1 MNQPPCSVCSQN
13 VTKSSGGAKCTKCH
27 KWCHLTCGKTKYS
40 RELASIFV
48 CPSCKP
54 ANTSSPASGV
64 KTRSNPEVA
73 PSPNLPPKNNST
85 PISTNNDMPTT
96 FRGNNNI
103 SDQSLGQGKATLPE
117 AVELSAANELCS
129 YCHLQTENS
138 TAIKCFFC
146 GEYEHAGCR
155 QLNADLFLT
164 IKSLDPDSRLFKYE
178 CESCNKRNVS
188 FLQLKL
194 REALQ
199 LNAPSPS
206 LPAPVPTE
214 STIQSYDTTVD
225 VILKAD
231 KEKQLR
237 EGKRTNVAIFGLP
250 ESEDTSDK
258 DLVINLTTENDLGA
272 HLQDDDIR
280 EVVRVGSQING
291 SKPRVLVVK
300 LKDSIDTIKKRQKIL
315 SAAPNLRKST
325 NELVKNQVYINP
337 DRTPMQRAQLAQQRR
352 AKSSQGQQAQQHS
365 NVTGSTNS
373 RSNGNQRMRQQA
385 RPSNGPSQRQPQN

>member
-1 MNQPPCSVCSQN
+1 
-13 VTKSSGGAKCTKCH
+13 
-27 KWCHLTCGKTKYS
+27 
-40 RELASIFV
+40 
-48 CPSCKP
+48 
-54 ANTSSPASGV
+54 
-64 KTRSNPEVA
+64 
-73 PSPNLPPKNNST
+73 
-85 PISTNNDMPTT
+85 MPTT

-129 YCHLQTENS
+129 YCHLPTENS

-194 REALQ
+194 REAFQ

-272 HLQDDDIR
+272 HLQHDDIR